1 MLIRKNK
8 NDAIANQL
16 LEEDGAFPIYICTCK
31 QAVLVNGDPQYVVI
45 CEIDESESETEPKD

>member
-8 NDAIANQL
+8 NDAIPNQL
-16 LEEDGAFPIYICTCK
+16 LEEDGAFPIYIFTCK

-45 CEIDESESETEPKD
+45 REIDESESETEPKD